1 MVLFG
6 STLSNQVN
14 LDWQTYIM
22 IAIYFIILLGIGY
35 YGYKQATSNLSEY
48 MLGGRNIG
56 PWVTALSA
64 GASDM
69 SGWMIMGLPGEVY
82 STGLSAVWITIGL
95 TLGAYINYLVVA
107 PRLRAHTEIAGDAIT
122 LPDFFKN
129 RLDDQSN
136 LIKIISGLIIVV
148 FFTLY
153 AHAGLVS
160 GGKLFDSA
168 FGLDYHVGLILIA
181 VIVILYTFFGGYLAV
196 SITDFF
202 QGVIMLVAMVMVPIV
217 VMLKLNGLDTFHT
230 IAEMKPTNLD
240 LFKGSTVIG
249 IISFF
254 AWGLG
259 YFGQP
264 HILVRFMSIRT
275 VKLFPLTRR
284 IGIAW
289 MIVGLLGAVL
299 VGLLGIAFVPAQGVH
314 IQDPETLFI
323 LMSQLLFHPLV
334 GGFLLAA
341 ILAAIM
347 STISSQ
353 LLVTSSSLTEDF
365 YKLIRGD
372 KANAAAHEKEFVLVG
387 RISVMIVAVAAIA
400 IAWTPNNTILNL
412 VGNAW
417 AGFGAAFGPLVILSL
432 YWKGLSRTGAIS
444 GMVAGA
450 LTVILWIVF
459 AHPYGDVNDFFNL
472 YEIVPGF
479 IVSLVVTILVS
490 NMTQKP
496 GAFVEDD
503 LNQVVKQLNDAKL
516 KN

>member
-1 MVLFG
+1 MFIYG
-6 STLSNQVN
+6 ATLSSQVN
-14 LDWQTYIM
+14 PDWQTYIM
-22 IAIYFIILLGIGY
+22 IVAYFIILLGIGY

-82 STGLSAVWITIGL
+82 STGLSALWLAIGL
-95 TLGAYINYLVVA
+95 TIGAYINYLVVA
-107 PRLRAHTEIAGDAIT
+107 PRLRVHTELAGDAIT

-129 RLDDQSN
+129 RLNDQSN
-136 LIKIISGLIIVV
+136 IIKIVSGLIIVV

-153 AHAGLVS
+153 THSGLVS
-160 GGKLFDSA
+160 GGKLFQSA
-168 FGLDYHVGLILIA
+168 FGLDYRIGLIVIA
-181 VIVILYTFFGGYLAV
+181 AIVILYTFFGGYLAV

-202 QGVIMLVAMVMVPIV
+202 QGVIMLIAMIMVPIV
-217 VMLKLNGLDTFHT
+217 TMLKLNGLDTFGT

-240 LFKGSTVIG
+240 LFKGTTVIG
-249 IISFF
+249 IISFL

-264 HILVRFMSIRT
+264 HILVRFMSIRSI
-275 VKLFPLTRR
+275 KLFPFTRR
-284 IGIAW
+284 IGISW
-289 MIVGLLGAVL
+289 MAVGLLGAVL
-299 VGLLGIAFVPAQGVH
+299 VGLLGIAFVPAQGVV
-314 IQDPETLFI
+314 IKDPETLFI
-323 LMSQLLFHPLV
+323 LMGQVLFHPLV

-365 YKLIRGD
+365 YKLIRGAQ
-372 KANAAAHEKEFVLVG
+372 ANSSKHEKEFVLVG
-387 RISVMIVAVAAIA
+387 RISVVVVALVAIL
-400 IAWTPNNTILNL
+400 IAWTPNDTILNL

-417 AGFGAAFGPLVILSL
+417 AGFGASFGPLVILSL
-432 YWKGLSRTGAIS
+432 YWKGLTRTGAIS
-444 GMVAGA
+444 GMIAGA

-459 AHPYGDVNDFFNL
+459 ILPLGDVNDFFNL

-479 IVSLVVTILVS
+479 IVSLIVTIVVS
-490 NMTQKP
+490 LFTQKP
-496 GAFVEDD
+496 GSFVLDEFK
-503 LNQVVKQLNDAKL
+503 QVEQQLADAK
-516 KN
+516 K